1 MSTYYV
7 NEAAFELGDELEDS
21 SVNVFE
27 RKLPDGEHLSL
38 SIQRGRYAEGETCES
53 VLGAQVDKA
62 TRSLRGYHL
71 TSRRDVEV
79 SGRKAIDIS
88 TRWRSERS
96 VIATRQLMVDLGQRW
111 MIFSVNAP
119 VADLDAADACLDR
132 VIETLRV
139 RE

>member
-1 MSTYYV
+1 VSTYYV
-7 NEAAFELGDELEDS
+7 NEAAFELGDELEDR

-27 RKLPDGEHLSL
+27 KKLPGGEHLSM

-53 VLGAQVDKA
+53 VLGDQVDKA

-71 TSRRDVEV
+71 TNRRDVEV
-79 SGRKAIDIS
+79 SGCRAIDIS
-88 TRWRSERS
+88 TRWRSERTL
-96 VIATRQLMVDLGQRW
+96 IATRQLMIDLGHGW

-119 VADLDAADACLDR
+119 VADVDAADACLER